1 MVSDSAYDAEVPSR
15 VRPPKPRLSVLA
27 TIYFLVAGLGQV
39 VGLIVGLIMLS
50 NAPAAGAVVLAATL
64 ALFIPSVA
72 IAASEAKRLDSST
85 RVCLRAGYFRGFDIF
100 MSLPY

>member
-1 MVSDSAYDAEVPSR
+1 MPNS

-39 VGLIVGLIMLS
+39 VGLIVGLVVLS
-50 NAPAAGAVVLAATL
+50 NGPVAGAVVLAATL

-72 IAASEAKRLDSST
+72 IAAGEAKRLDST
-85 RVCLRAGYFRGFDIF
+85 TGACLRAGYFRGFDIF